1 VEIPTVKPVDATGDL
16 PMCSGCSGDYAGD
29 LEELGDSVSESNS
42 SHRAACWGRP
52 KSDGNGL
59 SDESVGGFED
69 NWNAQW
75 GSSRTSVPGF
85 RAENG
90 AEICEIFVNATHIVE
105 IRVFAV
111 DSERMRKF
119 LEDGTGDVRVP

>member
-1 VEIPTVKPVDATGDL
+1 
-16 PMCSGCSGDYAGD
+16 MCSGCSGDYTGD
-29 LEELGDSVSESNS
+29 FEELSDSVSESS
-42 SHRAACWGRP
+42 FGTGPECWDRP
-52 KSDGNGL
+52 KGDGNGL

-90 AEICEIFVNATHIVE
+90 AEIYEIFVNETHIVE

-119 LEDGTGDVRVP
+119 LEDGNGNVCVP

>member
-16 PMCSGCSGDYAGD
+16 AMCSGCSGDYTGD
-29 LEELGDSVSESNS
+29 FEELSDSVSESS
-42 SHRAACWGRP
+42 FGTGPECWDRP
-52 KSDGNGL
+52 KGDGNGL

-69 NWNAQW
+69 NWDAKW
-75 GSSRTSVPGF
+75 SSSRTSVPGL

-90 AEICEIFVNATHIVE
+90 AETCEIFVNETHIVE

-119 LEDGTGDVRVP
+119 LEDGNGNVCVP

>member
-1 VEIPTVKPVDATGDL
+1 
-16 PMCSGCSGDYAGD
+16 MCSGCSGDYTGD
-29 LEELGDSVSESNS
+29 FEELSDSVSESS
-42 SHRAACWGRP
+42 FGTGPECWDRP
-52 KSDGNGL
+52 KGDGNGL

-90 AEICEIFVNATHIVE
+90 AETYEIFVNATHVVE

-111 DSERMRKF
+111 DSKRMRKF
-119 LEDGTGDVRVP
+119 LEDGNGNVCVP